1 MAEISVIERTGY
13 YQDFH
18 NEVACY
24 TSKIVFCSDGIER
37 NSFFE
42 RDFIIDIDGISVRAT
57 LSIELSGT
65 TGRGS
70 NPSAFFFLLHFKKC
84 D

>member
-70 NPSAFFFLLHFKKC
+70 NPSAFISPTF
-84 D
+84 